1 MTVRTVLVGLIV
13 GGVLLTSCG
22 GDATTTTSI
31 GPTPGLSSTTTTSAP
46 DSPTTTRATSTTSI
60 STTTTTPG
68 VGVLVYYSTGDGTD
82 CGLVGPFERTIPT
95 DVDPIFGA
103 LEQLVGG
110 PTTTEEAAGAG
121 SFFSGATADAVLSAT
136 LTNGLLTVDL
146 FDHRDKLSNTSTSCG
161 SEAFLSSLNETVFQ
175 FSQVERVRYTI
186 FGSCN
191 AFYNWLQMD
200 CQDQTRT
207 GPVNVDLNTNELAS
221 GSGCTPGTAVL
232 PDGEWFGYVDT
243 AAGSNLEFDLACWFS
258 GVPAADAAAEDG
270 SESPPPNDYYVR
282 NQSAARRTVAV
293 SDTAEVQQLVDAGG
307 PDLTTVTY
315 AEWSA
320 GWGSLDYQPG
330 VWLTIKDGK
339 VATIVEQY
347 VP

>member
-1 MTVRTVLVGLIV
+1 MIARTVLVGLIV

-22 GDATTTTSI
+22 GDATTTTSLT
-31 GPTPGLSSTTTTSAP
+31 PTTSLASTTTSVP
-46 DSPTTTRATSTTSI
+46 DSPTTTGA
-60 STTTTTPG
+60 STTTTTATTTSTPG
-68 VGVLVYYSTGDGTD
+68 VDVLVYYSTGDGTD
-82 CGLVGPFERTIPT
+82 CGLVAPFERTIPA

-110 PTTTEEAAGAG
+110 PTTTEAAAGAG
-121 SFFSGATADAVLSAT
+121 SFFSEATADAVLSAT
-136 LTNGLLTVDL
+136 LTNGLLTVDF
-146 FDHRDKLSNTSTSCG
+146 FDYRVELANASTSCG
-161 SEAFLSSLNETVFQ
+161 SEAFLSSLNDTVFQ
-175 FSQVERVRYTI
+175 FSEVERVRYTI

-191 AFYNWLQMD
+191 EFYNWLQRD

-207 GPVNVDLNTNELAS
+207 GSVSVDLNTNDLAS

-243 AAGSNLEFDLACWFS
+243 AASSELEFDLACWFS

-282 NQSAARRTVAV
+282 NQSSALRTVAV
-293 SDTAEVQQLVDAGG
+293 SDAAAVQQLVDTGG
-307 PDLTTVTY
+307 AELVTVAY
-315 AEWSA
+315 GEWSA

-339 VATIVEQY
+339 VTEIMEQY